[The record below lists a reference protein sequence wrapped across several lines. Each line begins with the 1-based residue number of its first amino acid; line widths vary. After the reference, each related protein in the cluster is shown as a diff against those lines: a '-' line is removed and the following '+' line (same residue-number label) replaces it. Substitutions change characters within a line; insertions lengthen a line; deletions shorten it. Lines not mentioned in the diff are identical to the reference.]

1 MRNKVIER
9 KREYNVH
16 DVRLHLRERER
27 VVDGKRRMNVGI
39 TVVRSFVCNFH
50 GVPDLY

>member
-9 KREYNVH
+9 KREDNVH

-27 VVDGKRRMNVGI
+27 VVDGKR
-39 TVVRSFVCNFH
+39 
-50 GVPDLY
+50 